1 VQPDP
6 VDGGG
11 VVVFRGLF
19 GDAEL
24 AELYALSA
32 DCLASDWGTVRR
44 RSVGLPDRAADRAMD
59 GATTAA
65 TPAQTHLRLNRY
77 FCARA
82 PAAWSALRRAA
93 AAADAAHLGGVLAA
107 AVLRRDGEEEPEDAV
122 EEAAAEKAATV
133 VEAEADARRQ
143 AECLGFAAATLER
156 ARAVAAAAAAAVD
169 AGQPHLLGRDPT
181 ESDQDITA
189 TAAAAAGGAA
199 AGATEAAAPP
209 AAPLSADGAGMGA
222 CFKQADALVY
232 HGAQNGDWVG
242 WHDHGG
248 ESVLFAVVLL
258 ADPAGFEGGT
268 FCYRRADTG
277 TECTLGL
284 GLGDAV
290 ICVSHTEHCVRPV
303 SGGVRF
309 SLNVDFWAV
318 ASDNRSD
325 ADRY

>member
-1 VQPDP
+1 
-6 VDGGG
+6 
-11 VVVFRGLF
+11 
-19 GDAEL
+19 
-24 AELYALSA
+24 
-32 DCLASDWGTVRR
+32 
-44 RSVGLPDRAADRAMD
+44 
-59 GATTAA
+59 
-65 TPAQTHLRLNRY
+65 
-77 FCARA
+77 
-82 PAAWSALRRAA
+82 
-93 AAADAAHLGGVLAA
+93 
-107 AVLRRDGEEEPEDAV
+107 
-122 EEAAAEKAATV
+122 
-133 VEAEADARRQ
+133 
-143 AECLGFAAATLER
+143 
-156 ARAVAAAAAAAVD
+156 
-169 AGQPHLLGRDPT
+169 
-181 ESDQDITA
+181 
-189 TAAAAAGGAA
+189 
-199 AGATEAAAPP
+199 
-209 AAPLSADGAGMGA
+209 MGA

-277 TECTLGL
+277 AECTLEL

-290 ICVSHTEHCVRPV
+290 VCMSHTEHCVRPV